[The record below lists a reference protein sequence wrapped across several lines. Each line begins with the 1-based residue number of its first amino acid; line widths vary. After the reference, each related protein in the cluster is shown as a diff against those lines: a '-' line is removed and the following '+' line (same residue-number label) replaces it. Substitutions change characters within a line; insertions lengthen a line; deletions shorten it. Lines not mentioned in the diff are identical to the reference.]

1 MESLYSSIHYWL
13 VDHPNISQFEW
24 KHGHTFGSSLLFLT
38 LSVSIYLSLTLLS
51 LRFSTLLPSLSTT
64 TMRPITA
71 AHSLILCLLS
81 IIMVTG
87 CSLSIL
93 HQMPTNDWT
102 WVVCFP
108 ADHTLT
114 RGPVFFWIYFCYFSK
129 ILEFIDTLLIILSSS
144 RSRRLSFLH
153 IYHHAVVTVLAYVGL
168 QASQS
173 LLGLA
178 VIVNSSIHVLMYA
191 YYFLSAIGIRPWW
204 KKVVTNCQIVQFMFG
219 FLCSAIML
227 YYHFTSEFGCT
238 GVGSWCFGFAFNVS
252 LLVLFLDFRSK
263 NYTKNVKKEHDN
275 ELDKDK

>member
-1 MESLYSSIHYWL
+1 MESLYSNIHYWL

-24 KHGHTFGSSLLFLT
+24 KQGHTFGSSLLFIT
-38 LSVSIYLSLTLLS
+38 LSVSIYLTLTLLS
-51 LRFSTLLPSLSTT
+51 LGFSTLLPSLSTT

-81 IIMVTG
+81 VIMVIG

-93 HQMPTNDWT
+93 HQMPPNDWT
-102 WVVCFP
+102 WVLCFP
-108 ADHTLT
+108 ANNTRT
-114 RGPVFFWIYFCYFSK
+114 RGPVFFWIYFCYLSK

-153 IYHHAVVTVLAYVGL
+153 IYHHVVVSVLGYVGL

-173 LLGLA
+173 QLGLA
-178 VIVNSSIHVLMYA
+178 VIINCSIHVLMYA
-191 YYFLSAIGIRPWW
+191 YYFLSAIGKRPWW

-219 FLCSAIML
+219 FVCSAMML

-238 GVGSWCFGFAFNVS
+238 GVGSWCFGFAFNAS
-252 LLVLFLDFRSK
+252 LLVLFLDFHSK
-263 NYTKNVKKEHDN
+263 NYANNNKK